1 MWWRS
6 ASFIRDRQNQNP
18 NPNPNPK
25 PFSLLHSALD
35 DPPSPHTSA
44 SMATINPNP
53 NPISAYY
60 QTRAEHHAVV
70 TPDWLAQS
78 QTAAEA
84 ASGDASVSSE
94 GTTGGS
100 KGEVRGVGV
109 IEEFNYWRKKP
120 DLAEAVA
127 AIMALGAAIRSSE
140 ANTMI
145 ELDIELKKASNT
157 LKVRYFT
164 SVPFPLYV
172 IWHAMK

>member
-6 ASFIRDRQNQNP
+6 ASFILDRQNQNP

-25 PFSLLHSALD
+25 PYSLLHSALD
-35 DPPSPHTSA
+35 DPPSHHASA
-44 SMATINPNP
+44 SMATINPNPNPNP

-84 ASGDASVSSE
+84 ASGDVSVSSE
-94 GTTGGS
+94 GTAG
-100 KGEVRGVGV
+100 GEVRGVGV

-127 AIMALGAAIRSSE
+127 AIMALGAAIKSSE

-157 LKVRYFT
+157 LKV
-164 SVPFPLYV
+164 L
-172 IWHAMK
+172 ILACHAMK

>member
-1 MWWRS
+1 ME
-6 ASFIRDRQNQNP
+6 
-18 NPNPNPK
+18 
-25 PFSLLHSALD
+25 
-35 DPPSPHTSA
+35 
-44 SMATINPNP
+44 TINPNNP

-60 QTRAEHHAVV
+60 QTRAEHHAVI

-84 ASGDASVSSE
+84 ASGDVSVSS
-94 GTTGGS
+94 GGATGES
-100 KGEVRGVGV
+100 KGEGRGVGV

-127 AIMALGAAIRSSE
+127 AIMALGAVIRSSE

-157 LKVRYFT
+157 LKV
-164 SVPFPLYV
+164 
-172 IWHAMK
+172 

>member
-6 ASFIRDRQNQNP
+6 ASFILDRQNQNP

-25 PFSLLHSALD
+25 PSSLLHSALD
-35 DPPSPHTSA
+35 EPPSSHTSA
-44 SMATINPNP
+44 SMAIVNPNPNP

-94 GTTGGS
+94 G

-109 IEEFNYWRKKP
+109 IEEFNFWRKKP

-127 AIMALGAAIRSSE
+127 AIMALGAAIKSSE

-145 ELDIELKKASNT
+145 ELDIELKKASDT
-157 LKVRYFT
+157 LKVCYFT
-164 SVPFPLYV
+164 SVLFPLYV